1 MATSPSFAVTPRIG
15 AVSVA
20 TADSSYT
27 APTNVGTLLTGA
39 STGTRVSEVV
49 VKCAATSASAIVRS
63 FLYDSTANAGSGVYY
78 LFDEVNIA
86 AATGSATV
94 QQTRVS
100 TVYNNLILPS
110 NTWSLRVTT
119 SVSQATHVTA
129 FGADL

>member
-1 MATSPSFAVTPRIG
+1 MASNPVFAVTPRIG

-27 APTNVGTLLTGA
+27 APTNVGTLITGA
-39 STGTRVSEVV
+39 STGTRIAEIV
-49 VKCAATSASAIVRS
+49 VKNAATSAAAVVRI
-63 FLYDSTANAGSGVYY
+63 FLHDGTTYW
-78 LFDEVNIA
+78 LFDEYTVA

-100 TVYNNLILPS
+100 TTYSNLILPS
-110 NTWSLRVTT
+110 ASWSLRVTT

-129 FGADL
+129 LGADL

>member
-1 MATSPSFAVTPRIG
+1 MAANPVFAVTPRVG
-15 AVSVA
+15 AVSIA

-27 APTNVGTLLTGA
+27 APTNVGTLITGA
-39 STGTRVSEVV
+39 STGTRISEIV
-49 VKCAATSASAIVRS
+49 VKNAATSTAAIVRI
-63 FLYDSTANAGSGVYY
+63 FLYDGSTYW
-78 LFDEVNIA
+78 LFDEITIA

-110 NTWSLRVTT
+110 ASWSVRVTT

-129 FGADL
+129 LGADL